1 MTDRLAEIR
10 ARLDAGASDAAHW
23 RVTEDTDYSYRRA
36 VVITSPDV
44 VDWDEPFDDYI
55 ASGIRDDETADFIA
69 HAPADIAW
77 LLDEVEAWRRHC
89 GCCDCQRMRG
99 GEVIGCECP
108 KCKRY
113 RAGERDA

>member
-1 MTDRLAEIR
+1 MNNRIEEIK
-10 ARLDAGASDAAHW
+10 ARLDGLSW
-23 RVTEDTDYSYRRA
+23 VG
-36 VVITSPDV
+36 
-44 VDWDEPFDDYI
+44 DE
-55 ASGIRDDETADFIA
+55 FIA

-77 LLDEVEAWRRHC
+77 LLEEVEAWRRHC

>member
-1 MTDRLAEIR
+1 MSDRIAEIR
-10 ARLDAGASDAAHW
+10 ARLDEWQSVDLNEH
-23 RVTEDTDYSYRRA
+23 ERRG
-36 VVITSPDV
+36 V
-44 VDWDEPFDDYI
+44 
-55 ASGIRDDETADFIA
+55 
-69 HAPADIAW
+69 HAYEGMAADIAW